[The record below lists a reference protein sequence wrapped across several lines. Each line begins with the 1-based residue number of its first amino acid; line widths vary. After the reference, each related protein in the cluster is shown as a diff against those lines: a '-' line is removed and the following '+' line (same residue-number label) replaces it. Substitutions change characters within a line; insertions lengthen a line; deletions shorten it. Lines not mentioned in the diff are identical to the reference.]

1 MQERFDLV
9 VVGTGVAASTVAY
22 PCREAGWRVAVIDSR
37 PFGGTC
43 PNRGCDPKKVLVG
56 AAEIADAAMRM
67 KPHGVS
73 SDDLHIQWSD
83 LMRFKRTF
91 TDPVPESSE
100 RAFRNAGIETFHSVA
115 CFRSPD
121 AMEVAG
127 ERLTARYF
135 LIASGSAPARLGI
148 PGEDLLTNSDGFLD
162 LDALPESIIFIG
174 GGYIAF
180 EFAHLAARTG
190 ARVTILHR
198 GKRPLEHFDGGMV
211 AQLVAH
217 SRAKGIDIRLGAPVT
232 AVEQLD
238 SGEFRVHAGD
248 ATYHAAL
255 AVHAAG
261 RPPNLDALDLQV
273 GGVAATLRG
282 VTVNSYLQSVS
293 NPRVYA
299 AGDSADSG
307 APALTPVA
315 RYHGRIVTDNLLKGN
330 HREPNYSGVASAV
343 YTLPALA
350 MVGLT
355 EETAR
360 AKGLDFDVH
369 HADMTNWYSPRR
381 VAAECAGFKVLVERG
396 TSRVL
401 GAHILGEAAED
412 VINIFALGIRNGLTA
427 AQIKEPLYAYP
438 TRSSDIEY
446 MV

>member
-9 VVGTGVAASTVAY
+9 IVGTGVAASTVAY
-22 PCREAGWRVAVIDSR
+22 PCREAGWRVAVVDSR

-56 AAEIADAAMRM
+56 AAEIADAAVRM
-67 KPHGVS
+67 KPYGVAS
-73 SDDLHIQWSD
+73 EDLHIEWGD

-100 RAFRNAGIETFHSVA
+100 RSFREAGIDAFHGVA

-121 AMEVAG
+121 TMEIAG
-127 ERLTARYF
+127 ERITSRHF
-135 LIASGSAPARLGI
+135 LIASGSAPARLRI
-148 PGEDLLTNSDGFLD
+148 PGEELLTNSDGFLE
-162 LDALPESIIFIG
+162 LDTLPESIVFIG

-180 EFAHLAARTG
+180 EFAHLAARAG
-190 ARVTILHR
+190 ARVSILHR
-198 GKRPLEHFDGGMV
+198 GKRPLEHFDGDMV
-211 AQLVAH
+211 DRLVAH
-217 SRAKGIDIRLGAPVT
+217 SRKKGIDIRLNAPVT

-238 SGEFRVHAGD
+238 SGAFRVQAGGVS
-248 ATYHAAL
+248 YQAAL
-255 AVHAAG
+255 AIHAAG
-261 RPPNLDALDLQV
+261 RPPNLQALDLKT
-273 GGVAATLRG
+273 GGVEASPRG
-282 VTVNSYLQSVS
+282 VMVNSYLQSVS

-307 APALTPVA
+307 APALTPIA
-315 RYHGRIVTDNLLKGN
+315 RYHGRIVADNLLKGN

-343 YTLPALA
+343 YTLPTLA

-355 EETAR
+355 EEAAS

-369 HADMTNWYSPRR
+369 QADMTNWYSHRR
-381 VAAECAGFKVLVERG
+381 VAAECAAFKTLVERG

-401 GAHILGEAAED
+401 GAHIFGEGAEE
-412 VINIFALGIRNGLTA
+412 VINIFALGIRQGLTA

-446 MV
+446 LV